1 MSQDSWEKYV
11 NTDPDYHYD
20 GNAER
25 IHEIGEESWHT
36 GGQNLHQEYN
46 NIRSSEVQNRNRE
59 VFHKFI
65 GFYLSRNGVIVLA
78 ISIVLC
84 LVTSSLSFEGLFFWN
99 IILAII
105 VWGFYEM
112 TTRMDDQAEW
122 NEVWEELK
130 EF

>member
-1 MSQDSWEKYV
+1 MSQNSWEKYV

-20 GNAER
+20 ENAGQ
-25 IHEIGEESWHT
+25 IHEIGDESWHIE
-36 GGQNLHQEYN
+36 GQNLHQEYN
-46 NIRSSEVQNRNRE
+46 NIRSSELQNRNRE

-65 GFYLSRNGVIVLA
+65 SFYLSRNGVIVLA
-78 ISIVLC
+78 ISIILC
-84 LVTSSLSFEGLFFWN
+84 LVTSSLSLEGLFFWN

-112 TTRMDDQAEW
+112 TTRMEVQAEW
-122 NEVWEELK
+122 NEIWEELK